1 MPPAATVWLDM
12 KSRPSKV
19 ASCWWISCDEAQERL
34 LPRVHLAPGDRAR
47 LHLGVLG
54 SAAHLLV
61 LQIDRAARTLQLLA
75 LQEEADDEPQ
85 EGERRER
92 PFEEAADRRRPL
104 FDEATE
110 AHEVHD
116 VDRAAPRPR
125 MR

>member
-12 KSRPSKV
+12 KSSPSEV
-19 ASCWWISCDEAQERL
+19 ASCWWINCDETQERL

-54 SAAHLLV
+54 SAAHFLV
-61 LQIDRAARTLQLLA
+61 LQVDRATRALQLLA
-75 LQEEADDEPQ
+75 LQEETDDEPQ

-104 FDEATE
+104 FDEVTE
-110 AHEVHD
+110 ADDVHD
-116 VDRAAPRPR
+116 VVELHRDPERR
-125 MR
+125 